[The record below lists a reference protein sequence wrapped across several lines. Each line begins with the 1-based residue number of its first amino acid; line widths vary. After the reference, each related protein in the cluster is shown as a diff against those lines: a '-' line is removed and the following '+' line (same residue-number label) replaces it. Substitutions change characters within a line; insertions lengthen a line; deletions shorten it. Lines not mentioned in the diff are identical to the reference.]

1 MRLVLVLVAGA
12 VARAEK
18 KDNKGKNDEC
28 LMAYGGKLIP
38 FKPIAHVDYGQR
50 RWGPPTLADATCVG
64 GHGYF
69 GQTCCVLDAEQP
81 YVNSKTGQ
89 KFAVTR
95 FRGQVGDRLNVT
107 RCLPKVV
114 IGGVQKG
121 GSTALAAILSAH
133 PNVEFAPH
141 KELHYFDGGP
151 AFCRGTAKY
160 LSQMKPMTA
169 AVAPNAPGPSIGEF
183 ISAEATPFYVASP
196 VACRNFATE
205 MPGDAKLIVI
215 VREPVS
221 RLYSEFQME
230 RRRVEP
236 QRKFLGNLQSHAA
249 SLMLCYAKSA
259 VETNQSTALAACLN
273 GRNAAGLMSQDRENR
288 YAMLLGRVSS
298 VISRVREVAVAR
310 TPEGDGALARFPP
323 GSLARLLDA
332 CFAPA
337 SRGQRVAFDFA
348 ACAPRVAANA
358 PFVAAVQNEAS
369 LFLHCLSTAV
379 LQNSTRLLDAGACV
393 RDKNGTAPDAF
404 PAAWT
409 ELRDATAARLRAP
422 PQGPEAP
429 PHGRRLAKDK
439 KTDKKMAWAA
449 EAHVARFIAACFAP
463 SAGDGGSTIAF
474 LTKLCYPLQSLEYLM
489 PKAGLATEAE
499 ELEKCSKDHFG
510 KANYV
515 ARTDA
520 EAHAFLKKCKP
531 KANGAIQRDFVYRSL
546 YATQLRRCYYQ
557 GVTRSQTLVL
567 DGAALRDDPAAVARE
582 VEAFAGLPA
591 FAYAPDLVSPTHA
604 VAEKAQRDSIAKA
617 FPSFDERIGW
627 SIHGE
632 YDDEGLP
639 AAVQSTLDAFFAP
652 HNAEFFRLLG
662 RELPDWTRPAG
673 AALGGDRDDKRAEA
687 LAEIGLGV

>member
-1 MRLVLVLVAGA
+1 MRLYLVLLAGA

-18 KDNKGKNDEC
+18 KDNKSKNDEC
-28 LMAYGGKLIP
+28 QMAVGGKLIR
-38 FKPIAHVDYGQR
+38 FKPIAHVDYGKKR
-50 RWGPPTLADATCVG
+50 SGPPTLADATCVG
-64 GHGYF
+64 GYGYF

-95 FRGQVGDRLNVT
+95 Y
-107 RCLPKVV
+107 RC
-114 IGGVQKG
+114 Q
-121 GSTALAAILSAH
+121 
-133 PNVEFAPH
+133 FAPH

-151 AFCRGTAKY
+151 RSAGHAKY
-160 LSQMKPMTA
+160 LSQMKPMNA
-169 AVAPNAPGPSIGEF
+169 AVAPHAPGLSVGEF

-196 VACRNFATE
+196 VACRNFAAE
-205 MPGDAKLIVI
+205 MPDDAKLIVI

-236 QRKFLGNLQSHAA
+236 QRKFLGNLQRHAA

-259 VETNQSTALAACLN
+259 VEKNQSTALAACLN
-273 GRNAAGLMSQDRENR
+273 GRNATGLMSRDRENR

-298 VISRVREVAVAR
+298 VIARVREVAVAR
-310 TPEGDGALARFPP
+310 TPEGDGALTRT
-323 GSLARLLDA
+323 RR
-332 CFAPA
+332 A
-337 SRGQRVAFDFA
+337 SW
-348 ACAPRVAANA
+348 
-358 PFVAAVQNEAS
+358 
-369 LFLHCLSTAV
+369 
-379 LQNSTRLLDAGACV
+379 AGACV

-409 ELRDATAARLRAP
+409 ELRDATAARLRR
-422 PQGPEAP
+422 

-439 KTDKKMAWAA
+439 KTDKKMGWARRRTS
-449 EAHVARFIAACFAP
+449 RFIAACFKP
-463 SAGDGGSTIAF
+463 STGDDGSTIAF

-499 ELEKCSKDHFG
+499 ALEKCSADHFG

-515 ARTDA
+515 AKTDE

-546 YATQLRRCYYQ
+546 YATQLRGCYYQ
-557 GVTRSQTLVL
+557 GVKRAQTLVL
-567 DGAALRDDPAAVARE
+567 DGAALRDDPAAVAKD

-604 VAEKAQRDSIAKA
+604 VAEQAQRASIAKA

-639 AAVQSTLDAFFAP
+639 ASVQSTLDAFFAP

>member
-1 MRLVLVLVAGA
+1 MRLSLVLLAGA

-18 KDNKGKNDEC
+18 KDNKSKNDEC
-28 LMAYGGKLIP
+28 QMAVGGKLIR
-38 FKPIAHVDYGQR
+38 FKPIAHVDYGKKR
-50 RWGPPTLADATCVG
+50 SGPPTLADATCG
-64 GHGYF
+64 GYGYF

-95 FRGQVGDRLNVT
+95 YRGQVGARLNVT

-133 PNVEFAPH
+133 PNVQFAPH

-160 LSQMKPMTA
+160 LSQMKPMNA
-169 AVAPNAPGPSIGEF
+169 AVAPHAPGPSVGEF

-196 VACRNFATE
+196 VACRNFAAE
-205 MPGDAKLIVI
+205 MPDDAKLIVI

-236 QRKFLGNLQSHAA
+236 QRKFLGNLQRHAA

-259 VETNQSTALAACLN
+259 VEKNQSTALAACLN
-273 GRNAAGLMSQDRENR
+273 GRNATGLMSRDRENR

-298 VISRVREVAVAR
+298 VIARVREVAVAR
-310 TPEGDGALARFPP
+310 TPEGDGALTRFPP

-332 CFAPA
+332 
-337 SRGQRVAFDFA
+337 
-348 ACAPRVAANA
+348 
-358 PFVAAVQNEAS
+358 
-369 LFLHCLSTAV
+369 
-379 LQNSTRLLDAGACV
+379 
-393 RDKNGTAPDAF
+393 
-404 PAAWT
+404 
-409 ELRDATAARLRAP
+409 LR
-422 PQGPEAP
+422 
-429 PHGRRLAKDK
+429 
-439 KTDKKMAWAA
+439 
-449 EAHVARFIAACFAP
+449 
-463 SAGDGGSTIAF
+463 
-474 LTKLCYPLQSLEYLM
+474 
-489 PKAGLATEAE
+489 AGLAGPADKPRVPHAQGGPRDGGRGPREM
-499 ELEKCSKDHFG
+499 LRG
-510 KANYV
+510 PLRKANYV
-515 ARTDA
+515 AKTDE

-557 GVTRSQTLVL
+557 GVKRAQTLVL
-567 DGAALRDDPAAVARE
+567 DGAALRDDPAAVAKD

-591 FAYAPDLVSPTHA
+591 FAYAPDLVSPRGRRA
-604 VAEKAQRDSIAKA
+604 GAASIAKA

-632 YDDEGLP
+632 YDDEGCRRASKARSTPSSRPQRGVLPLARPRAPGLDAP
-639 AAVQSTLDAFFAP
+639 AAPRSAATATTSAP
-652 HNAEFFRLLG
+652 
-662 RELPDWTRPAG
+662 RPSRRSG
-673 AALGGDRDDKRAEA
+673 W
-687 LAEIGLGV
+687 GLGPGGTCRCARRRGA